1 MKNKKWIKGNSSGN
15 TDADIILNVGRLL
28 GVKIRRRHAENDLR
42 QHPDFPSFLSTSEVL
57 KLYGIENEGVKIA
70 REYIAQIPVPAI
82 ATLKGGTNSI
92 IVTRIE
98 NDEVEYLDPLNGYI
112 VEGIEFF
119 SAKWIGP
126 ALLVDKNVNN
136 KKVDRKKKNT
146 FKSFYNSIT
155 IVLPVALLI
164 LSTLSF
170 YHTGSE
176 GIVFCVLSFI
186 GVLSSTALMNAE
198 LGIEGWLS
206 QFCITRRGCMNTMHS
221 KLSGVLKLYNL
232 SEAGLVYFYGNMLLL
247 LVMATFHVGADII
260 ASTIGFT
267 SLTGV
272 LFSFVS
278 IYYQAIVVK
287 SWCAVCNV
295 ISLVFWGLFTYSIS
309 ILRVSENTFA
319 AIEWIYIGPVI
330 AIYATLLL
338 FAIFIRQI
346 IHINYEL
353 SSYIGKYRYLRNTP
367 WFYEVLKMNGRPE
380 NSPYQSNELVI
391 GNVNSYRVAQLIL
404 NLQSVPC
411 KRLYQT
417 LINAHKANK
426 IQEYKVM
433 IRFIIPKR
441 QNAGQEV
448 FYKMLNEKFIFS
460 ENESNEDKQK
470 LIDSWFTDGMEKIE
484 EWIESTPTLPKDN
497 AYIQQH
503 FNRLENWA
511 KMNGV
516 QTAPALII
524 ENYFIPPMFM
534 DDYIRI
540 ITNG

>member
-28 GVKIRRRHAENDLR
+28 GVKIKRSHAENDLR

-70 REYIAQIPVPAI
+70 KEYISQIPVPVI

-98 NDEVEYLDPLNGYI
+98 NEEVEYLDPLNGYI

-119 SAKWIGP
+119 SAKWNGP
-126 ALLVDKNVNN
+126 ALLVDKNVN
-136 KKVDRKKKNT
+136 KKAVRNKKNT
-146 FKSFYNSIT
+146 FKSFYNGVT
-155 IVLPVALLI
+155 IVLPIALLI
-164 LSTLSF
+164 LSMLSF
-170 YHTGSE
+170 YHAGSE
-176 GIVFCVLSFI
+176 GILFSVLSFI
-186 GVLSSTALMNAE
+186 GALSSTALMNAE
-198 LGIEGWLS
+198 LGIEGLLS
-206 QFCITRRGCMNTMHS
+206 QFCLMRRGCINTIHS
-221 KLSGVLKLYNL
+221 KLSGILKLYNL
-232 SEAGLVYFYGNMLLL
+232 SEVGFVYFYGNMLLL
-247 LVMATFHVGADII
+247 LLMATFRVGVHFI
-260 ASTIGFT
+260 ALTMGVT
-267 SLTGV
+267 SLLGV

-287 SWCAVCNV
+287 SWCAVCNM
-295 ISLVFWGLFTYSIS
+295 ISLVFWGLLIYSIS
-309 ILRVSENTFA
+309 ILRVSEDIFA
-319 AIEWIYIGPVI
+319 AIEWIYIAPVI
-330 AIYATLLL
+330 AIYSTLLL
-338 FAIFIRQI
+338 FAIFTRQI

-380 NSPYQSNELVI
+380 NSPYHSNELVI
-391 GNVNSYRVAQLIL
+391 GNANSYRVAQLIL

-417 LINAHKANK
+417 VINAHRANK
-426 IQEYKVM
+426 IQEYKV
-433 IRFIIPKR
+433 IVRFIMPKR
-441 QNAGQEV
+441 QSAGQEV

-470 LIDSWFTDGMEKIE
+470 LIDSWFNEGMEKIE
-484 EWIESTPTLPKDN
+484 EWIESTPTQSKDS

-503 FNRLENWA
+503 FNRLENWT

-516 QTAPALII
+516 QAAPSLII

-534 DDYIRI
+534 DDYIRL